1 MNTYIFLCT
10 YHLLLSISFIPC
22 TCVIC
27 SCAQWSFDGGGIG
40 SLVHGA
46 VLKGQRY
53 EASLSVW
60 ADGLR
65 MCLDEP
71 YSDSCTLKIREG
83 WQA

>member
-1 MNTYIFLCT
+1 MYLP
-10 YHLLLSISFIPC
+10 SSFINIFHTLYMC
-22 TCVIC
+22 DIL
-27 SCAQWSFDGGGIG
+27 AQWSFDGGGIG

>member
-1 MNTYIFLCT
+1 MYRYSLP
-10 YHLLLSISFIPC
+10 SSFINIFHTLC
-22 TCVIC
+22 DII
-27 SCAQWSFDGGGIG
+27 AQWSFDGGGIG

-71 YSDSCTLKIREG
+71 YSNSCTLKTRKG
-83 WQA
+83 WKA

>member
-1 MNTYIFLCT
+1 ME
-10 YHLLLSISFIPC
+10 
-22 TCVIC
+22 VV
-27 SCAQWSFDGGGIG
+27 
-40 SLVHGA
+40 LVHGA

-71 YSDSCTLKIREG
+71 YSNSCIYTENQKRLASLIIEIEKSHTP
-83 WQA
+83 